1 MSVVSEKL
9 KDVNDNFS
17 HEQFIV
23 VQFDVGL
30 DETAIWAEETG
41 QLKGPE
47 LKGRA
52 HDQPNHCSKKRQE
65 NLCLFNKLSN
75 EP

>member
-17 HEQFIV
+17 HEQLIV

-30 DETAIWAEETG
+30 DETPVRAEETG

-52 HDQPNHCSKKRQE
+52 HDQPNHGSIKTRKYPCVLQDQ
-65 NLCLFNKLSN
+65 
-75 EP
+75 